1 MSKLV
6 VVRIG
11 HNRDMTPAR
20 RLVEALRKE
29 GATCVRVWGR
39 LRSRLHTQIETRYDL
54 ASNTWE
60 DELVE
65 YPLGLALV
73 LEVQGLSRKKLKQV
87 LRRVGTGYWP
97 RVRSKPS
104 PLWRRA

>member
-6 VVRIG
+6 VVRLG
-11 HNRDMTPAR
+11 HGRDTTPAR
-20 RLVEALRKE
+20 ELAEALVNA
-29 GATCVRVWGR
+29 GASCVKVWGR
-39 LRSRLHTQIETRYDL
+39 LRPRLHTQMEARYDL
-54 ASNTWE
+54 LTDRWE
-60 DELVE
+60 DEWVE
-65 YPLGLALV
+65 YPLGPALV